1 MRLYNHLLS
10 QFNLKQEN
18 FNFRKIFRNII
29 FFSFL
34 FIYQIIN
41 SQVEVKTNL
50 LTSIVLVPN
59 FGVEIKVKKKSS
71 LQVDFLGSFWD
82 SVEPLNNS
90 PFHVNQNFIEYRTY
104 QNENLT
110 GFFYGPNIGYGMFT
124 MQKPNF
130 AIIYDH
136 WRDKNSSSSDDDSYK
151 SGRAAFY
158 GITLGYKK
166 KIGKNF
172 ALEAFIGAGLTQSV
186 YRSYEGLIRTD
197 FNEDRPRDFDKSGE
211 VAIYKGGLMLVYKFN
226 SKKKQ

>member
-1 MRLYNHLLS
+1 M
-10 QFNLKQEN
+10 KQEN
-18 FNFRKIFRNII
+18 FNFKKIFRNIT

-130 AIIYDH
+130 AIIYDR
-136 WRDKNSSSSDDDSYK
+136 WRDKNSSSSGDDSYK

-172 ALEAFIGAGLTQSV
+172 GLEAFIGAGLTQSV

>member
-110 GFFYGPNIGYGMFT
+110 GFFYGPNIG
-124 MQKPNF
+124 K
-130 AIIYDH
+130 I
-136 WRDKNSSSSDDDSYK
+136 DDCIK
-151 SGRAAFY
+151 SVNAL
-158 GITLGYKK
+158 TL
-166 KIGKNF
+166 
-172 ALEAFIGAGLTQSV
+172 V
-186 YRSYEGLIRTD
+186 
-197 FNEDRPRDFDKSGE
+197 
-211 VAIYKGGLMLVYKFN
+211 
-226 SKKKQ
+226 

>member
-1 MRLYNHLLS
+1 M
-10 QFNLKQEN
+10 KQEN
-18 FNFRKIFRNII
+18 FNFRKIFRNIT

-71 LQVDFLGSFWD
+71 LQIDFLGSFWD

-90 PFHVNQNFIEYRTY
+90 PFHVNQNFIEHRTY

-136 WRDKNSSSSDDDSYK
+136 WRDKNSSSIDDDSYK

-186 YRSYEGLIRTD
+186 YRSYEGLVRTD

>member
-1 MRLYNHLLS
+1 M
-10 QFNLKQEN
+10 KQEN
-18 FNFRKIFRNII
+18 FNFKKIFRNIT

-34 FIYQIIN
+34 FIYQIVN

-130 AIIYDH
+130 AIIYDR
-136 WRDKNSSSSDDDSYK
+136 WRDKNSSSSGDDSYK

-172 ALEAFIGAGLTQSV
+172 GLEAFIGAGLTQSV

>member
-1 MRLYNHLLS
+1 M
-10 QFNLKQEN
+10 KQEN
-18 FNFRKIFRNII
+18 FNFKKIFRNIT

-34 FIYQIIN
+34 LICQIIN

-71 LQVDFLGSFWD
+71 LQIDFLGSFWD

-136 WRDKNSSSSDDDSYK
+136 WRDKNSSPSDDDSYK

-186 YRSYEGLIRTD
+186 YRSYEGLVRTD

>member
-1 MRLYNHLLS
+1 M
-10 QFNLKQEN
+10 KQEN
-18 FNFRKIFRNII
+18 FNFKKIFRNIT

-130 AIIYDH
+130 AIIYDR
-136 WRDKNSSSSDDDSYK
+136 WRDKNSSSSGDDSYK

>member
-1 MRLYNHLLS
+1 M
-10 QFNLKQEN
+10 KQEN

-130 AIIYDH
+130 AIIYDR
-136 WRDKNSSSSDDDSYK
+136 WRDKNSSSSGDDSYK